1 MVRKAGLEP
10 ARREALEPKSS
21 ASTSSAT
28 FATDA
33 DNAIAPIRIATHFL
47 FSEPLKFTPEIS
59 LLSALD
65 WPCSDQ
71 SETSLARSHAPP
83 RRLCANRL
91 RANSINTGRYKGS
104 SAMRRT

>member
-10 ARREALEPKSS
+10 ARLAALEPKSS

-47 FSEPLKFTPEIS
+47 FSEPSKFTPEIPFS
-59 LLSALD
+59 PLSTGLVAIN
-65 WPCSDQ
+65 PKP
-71 SETSLARSHAPP
+71 RSHAPLG
-83 RRLCANRL
+83 RLCTNRL
-91 RANSINTGRYKGS
+91 RADSINTGRYKGIS
-104 SAMRRT
+104 VRQCT